1 MGKLQGT
8 PRHCDRRHV
17 DPEVKH
23 LTSAVRFDAVS
34 KNFGSRVAVR
44 ELSLTIPEGIIYG
57 FLGPNGAGKT
67 TAMRLMLGI
76 HLPDAGSLSVL
87 GHADPRRV
95 RGAAVP
101 RRYPGHGQPSVG
113 AGRAG
118 LAAEGLR
125 TPTAPGRVADSPPAP
140 AGPPARSSMG
150 RRQRPD
156 SPCPTRGA
164 RRGRPAGRGAGRG
177 SGP

>member
-1 MGKLQGT
+1 MQEGYGNWASMAQGT

-44 ELSLTIPEGIIYG
+44 ELSLTIPEGTIYG

-95 RGAAVP
+95 RERIGYLPEERGLYP
-101 RRYPGHGQPSVG
+101 RMQV
-113 AGRAG
+113 
-118 LAAEGLR
+118 L
-125 TPTAPGRVADSPPAP
+125 
-140 AGPPARSSMG
+140 
-150 RRQRPD
+150 
-156 SPCPTRGA
+156 
-164 RRGRPAGRGAGRG
+164 
-177 SGP
+177 